1 MGTDY
6 SEMAPRAFG
15 GPSRVDHLGVI
26 GRHRLLVIVVVAWT
40 IGLAALWSFTR
51 PTLYTAEAGI
61 LVKPAIASVDS
72 SSVDVNPE
80 TESQVMHSTSVAKLA
95 AETLTNNGVDH
106 PSITTMLANL
116 EVDVPENTEIL
127 QVLYSAST
135 PLMAKQGA
143 DAFAQAYKTYRTD
156 EAEGKLTE
164 DLASLDAQLASINA
178 ELERIEAQLA
188 DTSLSEGDR
197 GQLDAQRRDLIA
209 RRQIIETQRLLVQ
222 GTRIEAPEVIAP
234 PLLPRSPS
242 SPNHLLDLAL
252 GAVLGLGLGFGLAYL
267 RDRGDSGFQSA
278 AALERSLGGIPVLAV
293 IPSFRDEPTPSR
305 DPISL
310 YRSNGPI
317 SESYRT
323 LRTAILGRASRSR
336 LTSLA
341 ITSARSGEGKST
353 TAAMLGIALASAG
366 KRVVLICGDLR
377 RPVALRYLG
386 VTDRPG
392 LAEVLAGRLD
402 SVNDV
407 VQPTSIPN
415 LFVVPS
421 GFAGAEADP
430 AELLQSDRMLKV
442 LEECGGADFVLI
454 DSPAVLAV
462 ADALVL
468 APLADGVLFVAAA
481 RGTGQQMIEFAKV
494 QIERMGSNI
503 VGGALVGLRRPAG
516 LDPSYYHRP
525 ESYPAV
531 RRSGGDDVR
540 PRERQGVDP
549 AAIRQV
555 PPSYRRPEPAAEAP
569 TGAER
574 GPDGSAGGNRPFE
587 PEPRPRPRGIRIE
600 GSQRSATPTPGGQGG
615 GGQPLPEPPR
625 RRRANA
631 PSDLPSP
638 PGGAAI
644 FDRGAREER
653 PSAAA
658 FGAYPA
664 IAEPDPGAPTSSG
677 KTAPGPVRRVE
688 HDLADERDAD
698 TLPAPRRV
706 SPPRRRRA
714 PQAAPKE
721 ATRPEEAGGTTT
733 APAKQ
738 PARRRKPRVP
748 AAERAPEAARPSEP
762 AIPEPVSEEGSVG
775 PAGAT
780 PDGPPG
786 SAVEE
791 PPRAPIALGPSTAP
805 PERQASA
812 PKPRKRKKKRTTGGR
827 EATPSESTTP
837 PPGPDADG
845 AATSAE
851 SPPPGDADASVV
863 VVEDEV
869 EVETS
874 SDAENVQ

>member
-1 MGTDY
+1 
-6 SEMAPRAFG
+6 
-15 GPSRVDHLGVI
+15 
-26 GRHRLLVIVVVAWT
+26 
-40 IGLAALWSFTR
+40 LAALWSYTR

-80 TESQVMHSTSVAKLA
+80 TESQVMHSTKVAMKAAAALDANGVKHPSVAA
-95 AETLTNNGVDH
+95 
-106 PSITTMLANL
+106 MLANL

-143 DAFAQAYKTYRTD
+143 QAFADAYLAYRSE
-156 EAEGKLTE
+156 EATTKLSE
-164 DLASLDAQLASINA
+164 DLASLELQIASIEEQIRN
-178 ELERIEAQLA
+178 
-188 DTSLSEGDR
+188 EGDEDR
-197 GQLDAQRRDLIA
+197 RRDLDAQRAVLESRVFQLREI
-209 RRQIIETQRLLVQ
+209 
-222 GTRIEAPEVIAP
+222 RIDPGEVIAP
-234 PLLPRSPS
+234 PLVPRSPS
-242 SPNHLLDLAL
+242 SPNHVLDLAL
-252 GAVLGLGLGFGLAYL
+252 GAILGLGLGFGLAYL

-377 RPVALRYLG
+377 RPMALRSLG

-468 APLADGVLFVAAA
+468 APLADGVLFVASA

-555 PPSYRRPEPAAEAP
+555 PPSHRRPEPAAEAP
-569 TGAER
+569 TGPE
-574 GPDGSAGGNRPFE
+574 GSAGRSQPFE
-587 PEPRPRPRGIRIE
+587 PEPRPRPRGVRIE
-600 GSQRSATPTPGGQGG
+600 GGQRSATPTPTPGGEGD

-644 FDRGAREER
+644 FDRGNREEP

-664 IAEPDPGAPTSSG
+664 IAEPDPEAPPTSSR
-677 KTAPGPVRRVE
+677 KSAPGPVRRVE
-688 HDLADERDAD
+688 YDPAEERDAD
-698 TLPAPRRV
+698 TPPAQRRV
-706 SPPRRRRA
+706 APPRRRRA

-721 ATRPEEAGGTTT
+721 ATPPEEAAGPTT
-733 APAKQ
+733 Q
-738 PARRRKPRVP
+738 PARKRKPRVP
-748 AAERAPEAARPSEP
+748 AAERAPEVARSSEP
-762 AIPEPVSEEGSVG
+762 ATPEPVSVERSAE
-775 PAGAT
+775 PAGGA
-780 PDGPPG
+780 PNGPPG

-791 PPRAPIALGPSTAP
+791 PRRAPIALGPSTAP
-805 PERQASA
+805 PEQQASA
-812 PKPRKRKKKRTTGGR
+812 PKPRKRKKKRTTGGGK
-827 EATPSESTTP
+827 AAPSEARTP
-837 PPGPDADG
+837 APGPDADG
-845 AATSAE
+845 AAASAE

-869 EVETS
+869 DVETS

>member
-1 MGTDY
+1 
-6 SEMAPRAFG
+6 
-15 GPSRVDHLGVI
+15 
-26 GRHRLLVIVVVAWT
+26 
-40 IGLAALWSFTR
+40 
-51 PTLYTAEAGI
+51 
-61 LVKPAIASVDS
+61 
-72 SSVDVNPE
+72 
-80 TESQVMHSTSVAKLA
+80 
-95 AETLTNNGVDH
+95 
-106 PSITTMLANL
+106 
-116 EVDVPENTEIL
+116 
-127 QVLYSAST
+127 
-135 PLMAKQGA
+135 
-143 DAFAQAYKTYRTD
+143 
-156 EAEGKLTE
+156 
-164 DLASLDAQLASINA
+164 
-178 ELERIEAQLA
+178 
-188 DTSLSEGDR
+188 
-197 GQLDAQRRDLIA
+197 
-209 RRQIIETQRLLVQ
+209 
-222 GTRIEAPEVIAP
+222 
-234 PLLPRSPS
+234 
-242 SPNHLLDLAL
+242 LDLAL
-252 GAVLGLGLGFGLAYL
+252 GAILGLGLGFGLAYL

-323 LRTAILGRASRSR
+323 LRTAILGRATRSR
-336 LTSLA
+336 LVSLA

-366 KRVVLICGDLR
+366 KRVILICGDLR
-377 RPVALRYLG
+377 RPMGLRYLG

-468 APLADGVLFVAAA
+468 APLADGVLFVASA

-555 PPSYRRPEPAAEAP
+555 PPSHRRPERAAEAP

-574 GPDGSAGGNRPFE
+574 GPDGPAARSRPFE
-587 PEPRPRPRGIRIE
+587 PEPRPRPRGVRIE
-600 GSQRSATPTPGGQGG
+600 GNQRPATTPTPGEQGD

-638 PGGAAI
+638 PGGSAI
-644 FDRGAREER
+644 FDRGTRDEPR
-653 PSAAA
+653 SAAA

-664 IAEPDPGAPTSSG
+664 IAEPDLEAPGAPSG
-677 KTAPGPVRRVE
+677 KSAAGPIGRVE
-688 HDLADERDAD
+688 QAPTEERDAD
-698 TLPAPRRV
+698 TPPAQRRV
-706 SPPRRRRA
+706 APPRRRRA

-721 ATRPEEAGGTTT
+721 ATSSEEAAGRAT
-733 APAKQ
+733 Q
-738 PARRRKPRVP
+738 PARKRKPRVP
-748 AAERAPEAARPSEP
+748 ATELAAEAARASEP
-762 AIPEPVSEEGSVG
+762 ESQDPVSEDGS
-775 PAGAT
+775 AGAA
-780 PDGPPG
+780 PNGPQG

-791 PPRAPIALGPSTAP
+791 PRREPIALGPSTAP
-805 PERQASA
+805 PEQQSPA
-812 PKPRKRKKKRTTGGR
+812 PKPRKRKRKRTTGGPGR
-827 EATPSESTTP
+827 ARPEAPTA
-837 PPGPDADG
+837 PDADG
-845 AATSAE
+845 AATPAQ
-851 SPPPGDADASVV
+851 SPPPGDADAPVV

-869 EVETS
+869 EVETT
-874 SDAENVQ
+874 SDAESVQ